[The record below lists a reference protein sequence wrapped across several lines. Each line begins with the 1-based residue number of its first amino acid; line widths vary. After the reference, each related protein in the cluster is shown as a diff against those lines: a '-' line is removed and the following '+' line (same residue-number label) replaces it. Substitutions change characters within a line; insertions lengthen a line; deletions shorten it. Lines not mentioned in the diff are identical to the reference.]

1 MEGWQK
7 WASRVERA
15 PVTRSQVHENG
26 CDWHMGQFE
35 VWDAWAGPAC
45 RVARANARLQR
56 QVKTR
61 FGTRRGPGE
70 SMRRWSTVAI
80 CITFSVF
87 LAGCPK
93 GNQDFKSG
101 VHAEDLKDY
110 DAAVEYYLK
119 AAKVDPHNANFQI
132 KLNQARFEAGQ
143 LHLHQGLKLREKG
156 DLQGALAEFQRAQ
169 IMDPSSSV
177 ADQEAKKTMDMIAER
192 MAANQAQAEEPL
204 AENGEPVMATAPPEV
219 KPLSRAP
226 INLKMSNDARV
237 VFDTI
242 GKLAGL
248 TVIYDPDLQ
257 QKKISTELNNVT
269 LEQALDIVCLESK
282 TFWKPVT
289 ENIII
294 VVPDQ
299 AQKRRDY
306 EEQVVRTFYLS
317 NVALAQDLTEIAT
330 GLRQLLELKRAQ
342 QVNSQ
347 NAIIIRDTP
356 DKLMLA
362 EKIIRDIDKAKPE
375 VIVQIMILEARTD
388 NLRNLG
394 ILPVQS
400 VTAAINPSYTS
411 SSTSSSTTTSTTS
424 SSSNTA
430 TLNQLRHLNQSDLV
444 FTLPSATANFL
455 LTDSSTKILQNPE
468 LRGVDGQSAKLKIGD
483 RVPVATGSFQA
494 GVGVGATSGAG
505 FVNPLVN
512 TQFQYIDVG
521 VNVDVTP
528 HVHPNRDISMKV
540 SIEVSSVTGT
550 STIGGISQP
559 IISQRK
565 VEHEIR
571 LKEGEVS
578 ILGGLIQRTDT
589 NTLNGWPGLAKVP
602 VMHYLFSGTNTE
614 IQEDEVLIVLTPHIV
629 RMPDWNKSNLRA
641 MLSGTD
647 TFVGAKRELEV
658 KAPTANPNPQM
669 TPPTAPAQTP
679 AGPLVPAGAPAPAPA
694 GQPTAP
700 GAVPQAQGAS
710 GPQIRFEPAAL
721 NLTAGQTATIG
732 VVVEN
737 VTDLYSVPM
746 LLQYNPAIISVEEV
760 RHGGFLSGGTQEIA
774 IVQRVDK
781 EHGQA
786 IISATRQPNTP
797 GVNGSGTLLGVVVKA
812 LAAGTT
818 NLSIVQVNAKD
829 SQQKPIPLVT
839 SEATLRVQ

>member
-1 MEGWQK
+1 
-7 WASRVERA
+7 
-15 PVTRSQVHENG
+15 
-26 CDWHMGQFE
+26 
-35 VWDAWAGPAC
+35 
-45 RVARANARLQR
+45 
-56 QVKTR
+56 
-61 FGTRRGPGE
+61 
-70 SMRRWSTVAI
+70 MRRWCQVAI
-80 CITFSVF
+80 CIAFGVF

-93 GNQDFKSG
+93 GNQDYKSG
-101 VHAEDLKDY
+101 IRAEDLKDY
-110 DAAVEYYLK
+110 DAAVDYYLK
-119 AAKVDPHNANFQI
+119 AEKVDPHNANFKI

-143 LHLHQGLKLREKG
+143 EHLVQGRKLRDKG
-156 DLQGALAEFQRAQ
+156 DLQGALSQFQRAQ
-169 IMDPSSSV
+169 VYDPSSSV
-177 ADQEAKKTMDMIAER
+177 ADQEVKKTLDLIAER
-192 MAANQAQAEEPL
+192 AANQAQAEEPL
-204 AENGEPVMATAPPEV
+204 MENGEPVMASEPPEI

-226 INLKMSNDARV
+226 INLRMSNDLKV

-257 QKKISTELNNVT
+257 QKKISADLNNVT
-269 LEQALDIVCLESK
+269 LEQALDITCLESK

-289 ENIII
+289 ENIIMI
-294 VVPDQ
+294 APDQ

-317 NVALAQDLTEIAT
+317 NVSIPQDLTEITT
-330 GLRQLLELKRAQ
+330 GLRQLLDLKRIQ

-362 EKIIRDIDKAKPE
+362 DKIIRDIDKAKPE
-375 VIVQIMILEARTD
+375 VIVQVEILEARTD
-388 NLRNLG
+388 NLKNLG
-394 ILPVQS
+394 ILPGQS
-400 VTAAINPSYTS
+400 ASIQINPSYTT
-411 SSTSSSTTTSTTS
+411 STSTTTSTTTS
-424 SSSNTA
+424 TASGANTA
-430 TLNQLRHLNQSDLV
+430 ALNQLRHLNQSDLV
-444 FTLPSATANFL
+444 LTLPSATANFV
-455 LTDSSTKILQNPE
+455 LTDSTTKILQNPE
-468 LRGVDGQSAKLKIGD
+468 LRGIDGQSAKLKIGD

-521 VNVDVTP
+521 VNLDVTP
-528 HVHPNRDISMKV
+528 HVHPNRDVSLKI

-550 STIGGISQP
+550 SSIGGISQP

-589 NTLNGWPGLAKVP
+589 RTLNGWPGAAQIP
-602 VMHYLFSGTNTE
+602 VMRYLFSADNTE
-614 IQEDEVLIVLTPHIV
+614 IAEDEVLIVLIPRIV
-629 RMPDWNKSNLRA
+629 RMPDWNKANLRA
-641 MLSGTD
+641 MFSGTD
-647 TFVGAKRELEV
+647 TFVGAKRELDV
-658 KAPTANPNPQM
+658 KAPTANPNPQA
-669 TPPTAPAQTP
+669 TPPAAQGPGGVVVPAAAPTP
-679 AGPLVPAGAPAPAPA
+679 AAQPAAPAPA
-694 GQPTAP
+694 T
-700 GAVPQAQGAS
+700 PQAQAT
-710 GPQIRFEPAAL
+710 GPRIRFEPATL
-721 NLTAGQTATIG
+721 NLSPGQTATIG

-737 VTDLYSVPM
+737 VNDLYSVPM
-746 LLQYNPAIISVEEV
+746 LLQYNPAIISIEEV

>member
-1 MEGWQK
+1 
-7 WASRVERA
+7 
-15 PVTRSQVHENG
+15 
-26 CDWHMGQFE
+26 
-35 VWDAWAGPAC
+35 
-45 RVARANARLQR
+45 
-56 QVKTR
+56 
-61 FGTRRGPGE
+61 
-70 SMRRWSTVAI
+70 MRRWCQVGI
-80 CITFSVF
+80 CIAFGVF

-93 GNQDFKSG
+93 GNQDYKSG
-101 VHAEDLKDY
+101 IRAEDLKDY
-110 DAAVEYYLK
+110 DAAVDYYLK
-119 AAKVDPHNANFQI
+119 AEKVDPHNANFKI

-143 LHLHQGLKLREKG
+143 EHLVQGRKLRDKG
-156 DLQGALAEFQRAQ
+156 DLQGALSQFQRAQ
-169 IMDPSSSV
+169 VYDPSSSV
-177 ADQEAKKTMDMIAER
+177 ADQEVKKTLDLIAER
-192 MAANQAQAEEPL
+192 AASQAQAEEPL
-204 AENGEPVMATAPPEV
+204 IDNGEPVMASEPPEI

-226 INLKMSNDARV
+226 INLRMSNDLKV

-257 QKKISTELNNVT
+257 QKKISADLNNVT
-269 LEQALDIVCLESK
+269 LEQALDITCLESK

-289 ENIII
+289 ENIIMI
-294 VVPDQ
+294 APDQ

-317 NVALAQDLTEIAT
+317 NVSIPQDLTEITT
-330 GLRQLLELKRAQ
+330 GLRQLLDLKRIQ

-362 EKIIRDIDKAKPE
+362 DKIIRDIDKDKPE
-375 VIVQIMILEARTD
+375 VIVQVEILEARTD
-388 NLRNLG
+388 NLKNLG
-394 ILPVQS
+394 ILPGQS
-400 VTAAINPSYTS
+400 ASIQINPSYTT
-411 SSTSSSTTTSTTS
+411 STSTTTSTTTS
-424 SSSNTA
+424 TASGANTA
-430 TLNQLRHLNQSDLV
+430 ALNQLRHLNQSDLV
-444 FTLPSATANFL
+444 LTLPSATANFV
-455 LTDSSTKILQNPE
+455 LTDSTTKILQNPE
-468 LRGVDGQSAKLKIGD
+468 LRGIDGQSAKLKIGD

-521 VNVDVTP
+521 VNLDVTP
-528 HVHPNRDISMKV
+528 HVHPNRDVSLKI

-550 STIGGISQP
+550 SSIGGISQP

-589 NTLNGWPGLAKVP
+589 RTLNGWPGAAQIP
-602 VMHYLFSGTNTE
+602 VMRYLFSADNTE
-614 IQEDEVLIVLTPHIV
+614 IAEDEVLIVLIPRIV
-629 RMPDWNKSNLRA
+629 RMQDWNKGNLRA
-641 MLSGTD
+641 MFSGTD
-647 TFVGAKRELEV
+647 TFVGAKRELDV
-658 KAPTANPNPQM
+658 KAPTANPSPQA
-669 TPPTAPAQTP
+669 TPPAAAPAVQGPGGVVVPAAAPTP
-679 AGPLVPAGAPAPAPA
+679 AAQPAAPAPAP
-694 GQPTAP
+694 
-700 GAVPQAQGAS
+700 PQAQAA
-710 GPQIRFEPAAL
+710 GPRIRFEPATL
-721 NLTAGQTATIG
+721 NLSPGQTATIG

-737 VTDLYSVPM
+737 VNDLYSVPM
-746 LLQYNPAIISVEEV
+746 LLQYNPAIISIEEV

>member
-1 MEGWQK
+1 
-7 WASRVERA
+7 
-15 PVTRSQVHENG
+15 
-26 CDWHMGQFE
+26 
-35 VWDAWAGPAC
+35 
-45 RVARANARLQR
+45 
-56 QVKTR
+56 
-61 FGTRRGPGE
+61 
-70 SMRRWSTVAI
+70 MRRWSTVVI
-80 CITFSVF
+80 CISFSVF
-87 LAGCPK
+87 LWGCPK
-93 GNQDFKSG
+93 GNQDYKAG
-101 VHAEDLKDY
+101 LHAQDLKDY

-119 AAKVDPHNANFQI
+119 ATKVDPHNANFQI

-143 LHLHQGLKLREKG
+143 VHLHQGLKLREKG

-177 ADQEAKKTMDMIAER
+177 ADQEAKKTIDMIAEK
-192 MAANQAQAEEPL
+192 MAANQAPAEEPL
-204 AENGEPVMATAPPEV
+204 VENGEPVMATAPPEI

-226 INLKMSNDARV
+226 INLKMSNDAKV

-248 TVIYDPDLQ
+248 TVIYDPDIQ
-257 QKKISTELNNVT
+257 QKKIATELNNVT

-306 EEQVVRTFYLS
+306 DEQVVRTFYLN
-317 NVALAQDLTEIAT
+317 NVAIAQDLTEITT
-330 GLRQLLELKRAQ
+330 GLRQLLDLKRIQ

-375 VIVQIMILEARTD
+375 VIVQVMILEARTD

-394 ILPVQS
+394 IVPGQS
-400 VTAAINPSYTS
+400 ASIAINPSYTS
-411 SSTSSSTTTSTTS
+411 SSSSSSTTGTT
-424 SSSNTA
+424 NTTTTNNGL
-430 TLNQLRHLNQSDLV
+430 TLQQLRHLNQSDVVL
-444 FTLPSATANFL
+444 TLPSATANFL

-494 GVGVGATSGAG
+494 GVGVGSTSGAG

-589 NTLNGWPGLAKVP
+589 RTLNGWPGLASVP
-602 VMHYLFSGTNTE
+602 VMRYLFSGDNTE

-629 RMPDWNKSNLRA
+629 RMPDWSKANLRA
-641 MLSGTD
+641 MFSGTD

-669 TPPTAPAQTP
+669 MPPAAPAQAP
-679 AGPLVPAGAPAPAPA
+679 AGPLVPAGAPAPTPAP
-694 GQPTAP
+694 QPTAP
-700 GAVPQAQGAS
+700 SGVPQAQGLA
-710 GPQIRFEPAAL
+710 GPRIRFEPATL

-797 GVNGSGTLLGVVVKA
+797 GVNGSGTLLGVVIKA
-812 LAAGTT
+812 LAPGTT